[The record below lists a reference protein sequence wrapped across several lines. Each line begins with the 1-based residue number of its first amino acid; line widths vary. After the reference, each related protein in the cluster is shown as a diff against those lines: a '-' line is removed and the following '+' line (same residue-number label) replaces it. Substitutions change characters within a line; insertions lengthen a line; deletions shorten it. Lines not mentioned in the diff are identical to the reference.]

1 MSEKPDAN
9 PRAISTSETRLSI
22 RVILSYAAPSVGF
35 GFTGLL
41 FTIYLMKFS
50 TDILLIAPGVMGTLI
65 AVSRLWDAVSDP
77 MAGYLS
83 DRTRSRLG
91 RRRSWMF
98 AASLPVAGGI
108 WMLWS
113 PPSSLDATGVVIW
126 MVLALLV
133 YETATTAFFIPYGAL
148 GVELTEQYHERTR
161 LFGYRHVI
169 SALGLMLGVGAYWFI
184 DQAENTREAAGLL
197 MGWIGAPLV
206 AVLCLYAAWQLP
218 ERGEYQGRGSVAI
231 LNSFRDVFRNR
242 HARRLLAVY
251 FIDSFGVASIG
262 MLVPY
267 VTQYVLH
274 RPELAMP
281 IILLYFLPQ
290 FFLTPMWIR
299 LSRKFGKKRLWLVCM
314 WATAFG
320 FGALFFIGT
329 GNDLLIW
336 IIPPMLGA
344 AGGCAPIVA
353 PSINADIIDFDEYL
367 TGQRKEGTYLAV
379 WNFVRKSAG
388 AITALL
394 TGWVLQEFDFLPNQE
409 QTEGTKLALRALFSL
424 TPAVCYAA
432 GALIFAGFA
441 FNEVEHT
448 RVREALNARKSPS
461 GMGQK
466 GP

>member
-1 MSEKPDAN
+1 
-9 PRAISTSETRLSI
+9 
-22 RVILSYAAPSVGF
+22 
-35 GFTGLL
+35 
-41 FTIYLMKFS
+41 
-50 TDILLIAPGVMGTLI
+50 
-65 AVSRLWDAVSDP
+65 
-77 MAGYLS
+77 
-83 DRTRSRLG
+83 
-91 RRRSWMF
+91 
-98 AASLPVAGGI
+98 
-108 WMLWS
+108 
-113 PPSSLDATGVVIW
+113 
-126 MVLALLV
+126 
-133 YETATTAFFIPYGAL
+133 
-148 GVELTEQYHERTR
+148 
-161 LFGYRHVI
+161 
-169 SALGLMLGVGAYWFI
+169 
-184 DQAENTREAAGLL
+184 
-197 MGWIGAPLV
+197 
-206 AVLCLYAAWQLP
+206 
-218 ERGEYQGRGSVAI
+218 
-231 LNSFRDVFRNR
+231 
-242 HARRLLAVY
+242 
-251 FIDSFGVASIG
+251 
-262 MLVPY
+262 
-267 VTQYVLH
+267 
-274 RPELAMP
+274 
-281 IILLYFLPQ
+281 
-290 FFLTPMWIR
+290 MWIR

-314 WATAFG
+314 WETAFG

-441 FNEVEHT
+441 FNEVEHA